1 MNNKI
6 KITEYF
12 SDVELTKEYDGYY
25 YSVGEALTIVIL
37 GSFCGLRNVNQ
48 IHQWATNERVMSFLK
63 VHFGIEKIPCYFW
76 LLCLL
81 KIIKPKSFNRC
92 FIAWIQDFVGVD
104 KLKKLTLSFDGKT
117 IRSTGKM
124 VKYDKPLHVVS
135 AQIGELGITL
145 GQTTVSDKSN
155 EIPAVRDLLEML
167 KIEGCIVVADAM
179 HCQKETAKAIIKA
192 GADYVLSVKDNQEK
206 LKENIE
212 NRVQNDEFR
221 MGMDMHST
229 EGKKS
234 GRYEIRTAYSTCD
247 IDWLDNKNEWE
258 NIVCVGAV
266 NTQFTTKKGTSNE
279 WHYFISSRCLSAK
292 ELLHHV
298 RMEWSVETMH
308 WFLDVHF
315 GEDFCRVEDADI
327 QQNLNMIR
335 KVAINN
341 IKTYK
346 TNNNDK
352 TPVSRIL
359 LGCLLEP
366 AKILD
371 ILDVGEN

>member
-1 MNNKI
+1 LI
-6 KITEYF
+6 FACTRR
-12 SDVELTKEYDGYY
+12 LRRGW
-25 YSVGEALTIVIL
+25 VIAQ
-37 GSFCGLRNVNQ
+37 V
-48 IHQWATNERVMSFLK
+48 
-63 VHFGIEKIPCYFW
+63 EKIPCYFW

>member
-1 MNNKI
+1 MSLKL
-6 KITEYF
+6 
-12 SDVELTKEYDGYY
+12 LT
-25 YSVGEALTIVIL
+25 V
-37 GSFCGLRNVNQ
+37 
-48 IHQWATNERVMSFLK
+48 
-63 VHFGIEKIPCYFW
+63 
-76 LLCLL
+76 
-81 KIIKPKSFNRC
+81 
-92 FIAWIQDFVGVD
+92 
-104 KLKKLTLSFDGKT
+104 
-117 IRSTGKM
+117 GKM